1 MKRRE
6 TVVVNTDTEPFRFED
21 CYAWQK
27 DAIVRA
33 TKQLV
38 RQAMADPKLWAGVQE
53 QKKVLWITGRIPI
66 PADDEQFGDLIAWL
80 QADPSRLDMASEETK
95 AQINERLAMS
105 MA

>member
-1 MKRRE
+1 MTNAE
-6 TVVVNTDTEPFRFED
+6 SFRFED
-21 CYAWQK
+21 CYEWQK

-38 RQAMADPKLWAGVQE
+38 RQAMADPELWARVQE
-53 QKKVLWITGRIPI
+53 KKKELWITGRIPI

-95 AQINERLAMS
+95 AQIEERLTLKMV
-105 MA
+105 